1 MRVNA
6 TRGASPASQSNSVQ
20 HVVRRGETLSGIARQ
35 YGVTVQTIV
44 QANRQIRNPNL
55 IYAGQT
61 LTIPRNASTTPPQ
74 SSTGDRQ
81 YVVRSGDTLS
91 EIAARNGIDL
101 QRLIE
106 ANLQIRNPNLIYP
119 GQVINLPGGGN
130 GRQPV
135 TTPAQ
140 PTQPTQP
147 SQPAPPAA
155 REHRVRIG
163 DTLSGIARR
172 YGTSVDALLR
182 ANPSITNP
190 NLIYPGQRIIV
201 PGGASPT
208 PPPTL
213 TRPTNPTQPTQ
224 PTPPTPPG
232 ALIYDGTRPAPG
244 TTNVRAWEPINA
256 PLQGDP
262 ANRNRATYDNVIN
275 QFAVGV
281 NPRYARREGNTYC
294 NIFVWDVTRAMRA
307 EIPHWVDANGNPT
320 AVGRGRELDANATN
334 QWLNTHGGRF
344 GWREV
349 SAEEAQRL
357 ANQGHPVVASWRNP
371 GGIGHIA
378 IVRPGEMTSR
388 GPAIAQ
394 AGARNF
400 NYGQLQDGFGNA
412 RGVQFFVNDRGTVG
426 NNPAPTPTPP
436 PTNGGTPP
444 RTGLP
449 VPQVDL
455 QRGSRGEAVQQ
466 LQAALVRL
474 GYMSQADMNTGPGV
488 FGPRTEAAL
497 KAFQSA
503 NGVPATGYYGPLTRS
518 ALTRALSGATAP
530 TPPPANGGMPPQTT
544 YDVQRVLNVVPAS
557 LRSYAQD
564 AVPRILAEAQRAG
577 LTLEQTAYVLAT
589 AQYESGM
596 GRWMTEIWGPTAAQR
611 GYEGRRDLGN
621 TQPGDGYR
629 YRGRGYVQITGRAN
643 YTDWSRRL
651 GMDLVGQPDLAT
663 RPEIAA
669 RILVIGMRDGTFTGR
684 KLSDYINGN
693 QVDFVNARRTVNGL
707 DRADLIA
714 SYAQAYLQ
722 ALRQ

>member
-6 TRGASPASQSNSVQ
+6 TRGAAPASQSSSVQ
-20 HVVRRGETLSGIARQ
+20 HVVQRGETLSGIAQR
-35 YGVTVQTIV
+35 YGVTVQSIL

-61 LTIPRNASTTPPQ
+61 LTIPRHAPAPPP
-74 SSTGDRQ
+74 SSTGERQ
-81 YVVRSGDTLS
+81 YVVRGGDTLS

-101 QRLIE
+101 GRLIQ

-119 GQVINLPGGGN
+119 GQVINLPGGN
-130 GRQPV
+130 ARQPA
-135 TTPAQ
+135 TTPAPAP
-140 PTQPTQP
+140 PT
-147 SQPAPPAA
+147 QPAPPAPPA
-155 REHRVRIG
+155 AGREHRVRIG
-163 DTLSGIARR
+163 DTLSGIARQ
-172 YGTSVDALLR
+172 YGTSVDAILR
-182 ANPSITNP
+182 ANPGLANP
-190 NLIYPGQRIIV
+190 NLIYPGQRIAI
-201 PGGASPT
+201 PGSGA
-208 PPPTL
+208 PPTA
-213 TRPTNPTQPTQ
+213 TQ
-224 PTPPTPPG
+224 PTPPTQPAQPTQPTPPG

-262 ANRNRATYDNVIN
+262 ANRNRAAYDNALN

-281 NPRYARREGNTYC
+281 NPRYARRDGNTYC
-294 NIFVWDVTRAMRA
+294 NIFVWDATRAMRA
-307 EIPHWVDANGNPT
+307 EIPHWVDGNGNPA

-334 QWLNTHGGRF
+334 QWLNAHGGRF

-349 SAEEAQRL
+349 SAAEAQRL

-378 IVRPGEMTSR
+378 MVRPGEMTSR

-412 RGVQFFVNDRGTVG
+412 RGVQFFVNDRGTAG
-426 NNPAPTPTPP
+426 NNPPAAPAPP
-436 PTNGGTPP
+436 ASGGAPP
-444 RTGLP
+444 QTGLLA
-449 VPQVDL
+449 PQVDL
-455 QRGSRGEAVQQ
+455 QRGSRGAAVQQ
-466 LQAALVRL
+466 LQTALVRL
-474 GYMSQADMNTGPGV
+474 GYLSQSDMNTGPGV

-503 NGVPATGYYGPLTRS
+503 NGVPATGSYGPLTRS
-518 ALTRALSGATAP
+518 ALTRALGGAPAP
-530 TPPPANGGMPPQTT
+530 APPANGGAPPQTT
-544 YDVQRVLNVVPAS
+544 YDVQRVLSVAPAS

-577 LTLEQTAYVLAT
+577 LTPEQTAYVLAT
-589 AQYESGM
+589 AQHESGL
-596 GRWMTEIWGPTAAQR
+596 GRWMTEIWGPTEQQR

-643 YTDWSRRL
+643 YADWSRRL
-651 GMDLVGQPDLAT
+651 GMDLVGQPELTT
-663 RPEIAA
+663 RPDIAA

-684 KLSDYINGN
+684 KLSDYINSN
-693 QVDFVNARRTVNGL
+693 RVDFFNARRSVNGT

-722 ALRQ
+722 ALR

>member
-6 TRGASPASQSNSVQ
+6 THRPVAANRSHSVQ

-35 YGVTVQTIV
+35 YGTTVQAIV
-44 QANRQIRNPNL
+44 QANRQIRDPNL

-61 LTIPRNASTTPPQ
+61 LTIPRQAASAPPAA
-74 SSTGDRQ
+74 TGNQQ

-101 QRLIE
+101 RRLIE

-119 GQVINLPGGGN
+119 GQVINLPGSGN
-130 GRQPV
+130 SRQPV
-135 TTPAQ
+135 TTP
-140 PTQPTQP
+140 PTTQPAPP

-155 REHRVRIG
+155 GREHRVRIG
-163 DTLSGIARR
+163 DTLSGIARQ
-172 YGTSVDALLR
+172 YGTSVDAILR
-182 ANPSITNP
+182 ANPGISNP
-190 NLIYPGQRIIV
+190 NLIYPGQRIVI
-201 PGGASPT
+201 PGSGTSPT
-208 PPPTL
+208 PPPTA
-213 TRPTNPTQPTQ
+213 TRPTQPTQ
-224 PTPPTPPG
+224 PTRPTPPS

-244 TTNVRAWEPINA
+244 TTNVRAWEPVNA
-256 PLQGDP
+256 PLQGSP
-262 ANRNRATYDNVIN
+262 ANRNRATYDNVLN
-275 QFAVGV
+275 QFAVGA
-281 NPRYARREGNTYC
+281 NPRYTPREGNTYC
-294 NIFVWDVTRAMRA
+294 NIFVWDATRAMGA
-307 EIPHWVDANGNPT
+307 EIPHWVDANGNHAP
-320 AVGRGRELDANATN
+320 VGRGRELDANATN

-344 GWREV
+344 GWRAV

-371 GGIGHIA
+371 NGIGHIA
-378 IVRPGEMTSR
+378 MVRPGEMTSR

-426 NNPAPTPTPP
+426 SSPTPAPTPTQPP
-436 PTNGGTPP
+436 ATGTPP
-444 RTGLP
+444 SRTGLP

-455 QRGSRGEAVQQ
+455 QRGARGEAVRQ
-466 LQAALVRL
+466 LQTALVRL
-474 GYMSQADMNTGPGV
+474 GYMSQADMNTGPGI

-503 NGVPATGYYGPLTRS
+503 NGVPATGYYGPLTRT
-518 ALTRALSGATAP
+518 ALTRALGGNTALTP
-530 TPPPANGGMPPQTT
+530 TPPPTGGTPPQTT

-577 LTLEQTAYVLAT
+577 LTPEQTAYVLAT
-589 AQYESGM
+589 AQHESGL
-596 GRWMTEIWGPTAAQR
+596 GRWMTEIWGPTPAQR

-651 GMDLVGQPDLAT
+651 GMDLVGQPELAT
-663 RPEIAA
+663 RPEVAA

-693 QVDFVNARRTVNGL
+693 QVDFFNARRTVNGT

-722 ALRQ
+722 ALR

>member
-6 TRGASPASQSNSVQ
+6 TRRSTAPNQSNSVQ
-20 HVVRRGETLSGIARQ
+20 HVVRRGETLSGIAQR
-35 YGVTVQTIV
+35 YGTTVPAIV

-61 LTIPRNASTTPPQ
+61 LTIPRNASAPPP
-74 SSTGDRQ
+74 SSPSDRE

-91 EIAARNGIDL
+91 EIAARNGVDL
-101 QRLIE
+101 GRLIQ
-106 ANLQIRNPNLIYP
+106 ANLQIRNPHLIQP
-119 GQVINLPGGGN
+119 GQVIRLPGGSAA
-130 GRQPV
+130 RQP
-135 TTPAQ
+135 TAAPPA
-140 PTQPTQP
+140 T
-147 SQPAPPAA
+147 QPAPPPSG

-163 DTLSGIARR
+163 DTLSGIARQ
-172 YGTSVDALLR
+172 YGTSVDAILR
-182 ANPSITNP
+182 ANPGIANP
-190 NLIYPGQRIIV
+190 NLIYPGQRIVI
-201 PGGASPT
+201 PGGGSSPT
-208 PPPTL
+208 PPPTA
-213 TRPTNPTQPTQ
+213 TRPTQPTQPTQ
-224 PTPPTPPG
+224 PTPPS
-232 ALIYDGTRPAPG
+232 ALVYDGTRPAPG

-256 PLQGDP
+256 PLQGSS
-262 ANRNRATYDNVIN
+262 ANRNRATYDNVLN

-294 NIFVWDVTRAMRA
+294 NIFVWDATRAMGA
-307 EIPHWVDANGNPT
+307 EIPHWVDANGNHAP
-320 AVGRGRELDANATN
+320 VGRGRELDANATN

-344 GWREV
+344 GWRAV

-357 ANQGHPVVASWRNP
+357 ANQGHPTVASWRNP

-378 IVRPGEMTSR
+378 MVRPGDITSR

-394 AGARNF
+394 AGASNF

-426 NNPAPTPTPP
+426 SNPPPAQTPP
-436 PTNGGTPP
+436 PANGGAPP
-444 RTGLP
+444 RAGLP
-449 VPQVDL
+449 VPQADL
-455 QRGSRGEAVQQ
+455 QRGARGEAVQQ
-466 LQAALVRL
+466 LQTALVRL
-474 GYMSQADMNTGPGV
+474 GYLSQADMNTGPGV

-497 KAFQSA
+497 KAFQGA
-503 NGVPATGYYGPLTRS
+503 NGVPATGYYGPLTRA
-518 ALTRALSGATAP
+518 ALTRALGGGAAP
-530 TPPPANGGMPPQTT
+530 TPPPASGTLPQTA
-544 YDVQRVLNVVPAS
+544 YDAQRVLNVVPAS

-577 LTLEQTAYVLAT
+577 LTREQTAYVLAT
-589 AQYESGM
+589 AQHESGL
-596 GRWMTEIWGPTAAQR
+596 GRWMTEIWGPTPAQR

-643 YTDWSRRL
+643 YSDWSRRL
-651 GMDLVGQPDLAT
+651 GMDLVGQPELTT
-663 RPEIAA
+663 RPDIAA

-684 KLSDYINGN
+684 KLSDYINGS
-693 QVDFVNARRTVNGL
+693 QTDFANARRTVNGT

-722 ALRQ
+722 ALR